1 MTSNIANT
9 HNNTHHNNDDE
20 ETLPSYAE
28 ATTTLQIPASI
39 LKTELAGIHK
49 TTSSLGKIRR
59 SSSSFL
65 GSLSSAR
72 KRSGKADEGGG
83 VDEDEAYD
91 DDCRGGDEI
100 YIRERRRDK
109 ISAAILKGLT
119 STCSFLLFFL
129 TDF

>member
-1 MTSNIANT
+1 MSSN
-9 HNNTHHNNDDE
+9 HHNNHDE
-20 ETLPSYAE
+20 EPLPSYTE

-65 GSLSSAR
+65 GSLSSTR
-72 KRSGKADEGGG
+72 KRSSSGEAGGG
-83 VDEDEAYD
+83 VDEDEED
-91 DDCRGGDEI
+91 DDYCGADEI

-119 STCSFLLFFL
+119 SMCSFLLFLL
-129 TDF
+129 TDL